1 MSTLDIVNQV
11 GGTAANFLDVGGGA
25 GAELL
30 ANAIE
35 VINNDPKV
43 KAIFINI
50 FGGITKCDEV
60 ADGIVQALGR
70 VQLASPIVVRL
81 DGTNAEAGRAI
92 LAEHVSETLIPAKTM
107 LEAAEKVVEL
117 AGKLR
122 AEPSEPVGPTDER
135 ARPSEREELS
145 DGHLRRQGHQGRLPG
160 PHREPGPVPRPSE
173 PAPTAPRSSPAR
185 TRRRPGPTS
194 RACRSSP
201 TSPRR

>member
-1 MSTLDIVNQV
+1 VNQV

-81 DGTNAEAGRAI
+81 DGTNAAEGRAI

-107 LEAAEKVVEL
+107 LEAAEKVVAL
-117 AGKLR
+117 AG
-122 AEPSEPVGPTDER
+122 SN
-135 ARPSEREELS
+135 
-145 DGHLRRQGHQGRLPG
+145 
-160 PHREPGPVPRPSE
+160 
-173 PAPTAPRSSPAR
+173 
-185 TRRRPGPTS
+185 
-194 RACRSSP
+194 
-201 TSPRR
+201 